1 MAIVFPASPTLNDTF
16 IAGSI
21 TYKCVQVNPNKW
33 IGLSSTPTNRL
44 VEGSNTLA
52 IDGSNNLAWTG
63 GNVTFDAGGSE
74 RVRITSGF
82 GGNLLVGM
90 DTVYNV
96 NATAHIRNGI
106 NIVAEDENGDV
117 TEVSLAGEPVGRI
130 LFGDTRPGKYAG
142 IDCIADG
149 VCGTN
154 DYPGRLVFRTT
165 SDGSNNTAERMRIT
179 SSGQVQIANG
189 NLKFS
194 TAGTGIDF
202 SSTSNPT
209 FGGSS
214 MSSELLDD
222 YEEGYWF
229 PYISGST
236 SGSVTS
242 FNERMGTY
250 TKIGNRVIAEFYL
263 SNPGSNSGV
272 SGNWRI
278 DGLPYISSAIPAQG
292 FGTNFYGGGAV
303 HWARS
308 VPTTSYLALSVPQAG
323 GNYSW
328 LINGKTGNTESG
340 LISGSIASNVLI
352 RGSISYIHN

>member
-1 MAIVFPASPTLNDTF
+1 MAIVFPASPSTNDTF
-16 IAGSI
+16 TAGSI
-21 TYKCVQVNPNKW
+21 TYKWDGAKW
-33 IGLSSTPTNRL
+33 IGLGVTPTDRL
-44 VEGSNTLA
+44 IEGSNSLE
-52 IDGSNNLAWTG
+52 IDGSNNLVWNG
-63 GNVTFDAGGSE
+63 GNVGIGTANPLFDLHINSDSNTTLGVYSDQTTGDNYQVASMNLRTYESSSNTASAGDFLLTGKNT
-74 RVRITSGF
+74 VTF
-82 GGNLLVGM
+82 GGANRFIMRGQ
-90 DTVYNV
+90 TNV
-96 NATAHIRNGI
+96 
-106 NIVAEDENGDV
+106 E
-117 TEVSLAGEPVGRI
+117 LA
-130 LFGDTRPGKYAG
+130 FY
-142 IDCIADG
+142 
-149 VCGTN
+149 
-154 DYPGRLVFRTT
+154 
-165 SDGSNNTAERMRIT
+165 SNNTERMTIDAT
-179 SSGQVQIANG
+179 GQVQIANG

-236 SGSVTS
+236 SGTVTS

-308 VPTTSYLALSVPQAG
+308 IPTTSYLALSVPQSG

-328 LINGKTGNTESG
+328 VIDGKTGNTESG
-340 LISGSIASNVLI
+340 LISGSIASNLLI

>member
-202 SSTSNPT
+202 SANANAT
-209 FGGSS
+209 G
-214 MSSELLDD
+214 MSSEVLDD
-222 YEEGYWF
+222 YEEGTWTPTTVLTYNPSGRTITDDGVGAGVYVKIGKMVF
-229 PYISGST
+229 LEFETGYTAISGS
-236 SGSVTS
+236 GG
-242 FNERMGTY
+242 FN
-250 TKIGNRVIAEFYL
+250 V
-263 SNPGSNSGV
+263 GV
-272 SGNWRI
+272 A
-278 DGLPYISSAIPAQG
+278 GLPFPAE
-292 FGTNFYGGGAV
+292 GTVQYSNAGN
-303 HWARS
+303 ARS
-308 VPTTSYLALSVPQAG
+308 GATGSLFQCEGIINSRISTLRRYDNG
-323 GNYSW
+323 GP
-328 LINGKTGNTESG
+328 INGADNFDGFAVYRST
-340 LISGSIASNVLI
+340 
-352 RGSISYIHN
+352 